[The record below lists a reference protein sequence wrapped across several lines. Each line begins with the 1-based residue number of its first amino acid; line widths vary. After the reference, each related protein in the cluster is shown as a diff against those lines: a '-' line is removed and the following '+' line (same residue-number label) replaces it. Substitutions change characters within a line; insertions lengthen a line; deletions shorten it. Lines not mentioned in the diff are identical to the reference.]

1 MDFPDILKQHSV
13 VISAL
18 RGHSSTGAPLYAPDT
33 TIACLVEEARRR
45 VLDGAGEAVTAEARI
60 FAPLATVAP
69 AGSLALLPSGRQAT
83 VIRTNRLDG
92 GDLPVPSHVEIY
104 TT

>member
-1 MDFPDILKQHSV
+1 MDFPDILTQHTV
-13 VISAL
+13 VISVL
-18 RGHSSTGAPLYAPDT
+18 RGHSGTGAPLYAPDVS
-33 TIACLVEEARRR
+33 IHCLVEEARRR
-45 VLDGAGEAVTAEARI
+45 VLDQAGEAVTAEARV

-69 AGSLALLPSGRQAT
+69 TGSLVLLPSGRQAT

-92 GDLPVPSHVEIY
+92 GNLPVPSHVEIY